1 MTDRPK
7 IRGTTFIER
16 VPAAQSADPSAAPV
30 AAPSAAPAKSL
41 TPAAMDARA
50 REVVGRMVAR
60 DTFSQWLGVEVL
72 EVAHQQAVIRMTVR
86 AEMMNGFGFAH
97 GGIVFA
103 FADSAH
109 AFCSNSSGEI
119 SVAVDCNISYPAPIR
134 VGDVLTATAIEQT
147 STNRLAFSEIT
158 VRNQDD
164 TIVALFRGTV
174 YRTRKP
180 LPE

>member
-1 MTDRPK
+1 MTDRPLR
-7 IRGTTFIER
+7 RGTQFIDR
-16 VPAAQSADPSAAPV
+16 VPPAPPAPPSTAP
-30 AAPSAAPAKSL
+30 APAPSKKE
-41 TPAAMDARA
+41 TDEKA
-50 REVVGRMVAR
+50 REVVGRMMSR
-60 DTFSQWLGVEVL
+60 DVFSQWLGVEVL
-72 EVAHQQAVIRMTVR
+72 EVADQQAVIRMTVR
-86 AEMMNGFGFAH
+86 PEMMNGFGFAH
-97 GGIVFA
+97 GGVVFA

-164 TIVALFRGTV
+164 TVVALFRGTV